1 MRFSKKQQSGS
12 TLLFFIF
19 WKRILSSRYL
29 PNVHAPLT
37 DSSLHWK
44 TSIKIKKTVSDYKS
58 FAATRKVSFWTFT
71 IRHIVS
77 SSRTTREES
86 TGRKI
91 CSNDL
96 SSWYTNTTSA
106 SAKYHFTQK
115 NVHHPPRYLSAIAQ
129 TVSGETAKNII
140 DKHVILEIKVLLES
154 TDLTYRK

>member
-44 TSIKIKKTVSDYKS
+44 ISIKIKKTVSDYKS
-58 FAATRKVSFWTFT
+58 FATTRKVSFWTFT

-77 SSRTTREES
+77 SSRTTREDQPV
-86 TGRKI
+86 GRFVQTIYPVDTQTLPQPARSFILRKKMFI
-91 CSNDL
+91 PPAIYPPSRKP
-96 SSWYTNTTSA
+96 SPEKQQKTSLINM
-106 SAKYHFTQK
+106 SYSK
-115 NVHHPPRYLSAIAQ
+115 
-129 TVSGETAKNII
+129 
-140 DKHVILEIKVLLES
+140 
-154 TDLTYRK
+154 

>member
-96 SSWYTNTTSA
+96 SSWYTNTASA
-106 SAKYHFTQK
+106 SAKFHFTQK
-115 NVHHPPRYLSAIAQ
+115 KCSSPPPAIYPP
-129 TVSGETAKNII
+129 S
-140 DKHVILEIKVLLES
+140 
-154 TDLTYRK
+154 RKPSPEKQQKTSLINMSYSK

>member
-96 SSWYTNTTSA
+96 SSWYTNTASA
-106 SAKYHFTQK
+106 SAKFHFTQK
-115 NVHHPPRYLSAIAQ
+115 KCSSPPPLSIRHRASRLRRNSKKHHW
-129 TVSGETAKNII
+129 
-140 DKHVILEIKVLLES
+140 
-154 TDLTYRK
+154 

>member
-12 TLLFFIF
+12 TLLFFFF

-29 PNVHAPLT
+29 PNVPAPLT

-58 FAATRKVSFWTFT
+58 FATTRKVSFWTFT

-96 SSWYTNTTSA
+96 SSWYTNTASA
-106 SAKYHFTQK
+106 SAKFHFTQK
-115 NVHHPPRYLSAIAQ
+115 NVHPPRYLSAIAQ
-129 TVSGETAKNII
+129 AVSGETAKNII

>member
-44 TSIKIKKTVSDYKS
+44 ISIKIKKTVSDYKS
-58 FAATRKVSFWTFT
+58 FATTRKVSFWTFT

-96 SSWYTNTTSA
+96 SSWYTNTASA
-106 SAKYHFTQK
+106 SAKFHFTQK
-115 NVHHPPRYLSAIAQ
+115 NVHPPRYLSAIAQ
-129 TVSGETAKNII
+129 ADSGETAKNII